1 MTEKMSKFLEA
12 AAKDAALTG
21 KLQAA
26 ETMEAVAAIARENG
40 FDLTDEDLKVELPT
54 GALDDDALD
63 DVAGGAAV
71 AGSIA
76 AGSAARGSI
85 ALGSAALGSAA
96 RGSIALGSAG
106 LASITNASNT
116 DASNT
121 DASGALHAFHSSS
134 NTLGSNLLGLAKT
147 EKKFF

>member
-1 MTEKMSKFLEA
+1 MTEKMSKFLET
-12 AAKDAALTG
+12 AAKDAALAG

-76 AGSAARGSI
+76 AGSAARGS
-85 ALGSAALGSAA
+85 AALGSATLGSATLGSAALGSAA
-96 RGSIALGSAG
+96 L
-106 LASITNASNT
+106 
-116 DASNT
+116 ASNT

>member
-12 AAKDAALTG
+12 AAKDAALAE

-71 AGSIA
+71 DGSIA
-76 AGSAARGSI
+76 S
-85 ALGSAALGSAA
+85 
-96 RGSIALGSAG
+96 GSAG
-106 LASITNASNT
+106 LASITKASNT

-121 DASGALHAFHSSS
+121 DASNTLHAFHSSS

-147 EKKFF
+147 DKRFF

>member
-1 MTEKMSKFLEA
+1 MTEKMSKFLET
-12 AAKDAALTG
+12 AAKDAALAG

-76 AGSAARGSI
+76 AGSAARGSA
-85 ALGSAALGSAA
+85 ALGSAAL
-96 RGSIALGSAG
+96 
-106 LASITNASNT
+106 
-116 DASNT
+116 ASNT

>member
-12 AAKDAALTG
+12 AEKDAALAG

-71 AGSIA
+71 DGSIA
-76 AGSAARGSI
+76 S
-85 ALGSAALGSAA
+85 
-96 RGSIALGSAG
+96 GSAG
-106 LASITNASNT
+106 LASITK
-116 DASNT
+116 ASNT
-121 DASGALHAFHSSS
+121 DASGALHAFYSSS

-147 EKKFF
+147 DKRFF

>member
-12 AAKDAALTG
+12 AEKDAALAG

-54 GALDDDALD
+54 GALDD
-63 DVAGGAAV
+63 VAGGAAV
-71 AGSIA
+71 DGSIA
-76 AGSAARGSI
+76 S
-85 ALGSAALGSAA
+85 
-96 RGSIALGSAG
+96 GSAG
-106 LASITNASNT
+106 LASITK
-116 DASNT
+116 ASNT
-121 DASGALHAFHSSS
+121 DASGALHAFYSSS

-147 EKKFF
+147 DKRFF

>member
-1 MTEKMSKFLEA
+1 MTEKMSKFLET
-12 AAKDAALTG
+12 AAKDAALAG

-76 AGSAARGSI
+76 AGSAARGS
-85 ALGSAALGSAA
+85 AALGSATLGSAALGSAA
-96 RGSIALGSAG
+96 L
-106 LASITNASNT
+106 
-116 DASNT
+116 ASNT